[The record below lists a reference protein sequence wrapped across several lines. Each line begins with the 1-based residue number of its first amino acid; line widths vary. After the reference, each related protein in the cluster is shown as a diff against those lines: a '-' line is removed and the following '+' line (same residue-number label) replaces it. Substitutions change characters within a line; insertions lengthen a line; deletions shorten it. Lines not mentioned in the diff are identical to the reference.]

1 MSQEKVD
8 RYKQEKAN
16 RKKTLKREKFKKN
29 VLTTVGTIVCV
40 AIIGWIGYSGY
51 DYFQSQKAENP
62 TQTEI
67 DVTAINDYLDG
78 LSATEDTAQ

>member
-29 VLTTVGTIVCV
+29 VLATIGTIVCV
-40 AIIGWIGYSGY
+40 VIIGWIGYSGY
-51 DYFQSQKAENP
+51 GFFQSQKAENP

-67 DVTAINDYLDG
+67 DMNAISDYLSG
-78 LSATEDTAQ
+78 LSDTEATAE

>member
-8 RYKQEKAN
+8 HYKQEKAN
-16 RKKTLKREKFKKN
+16 RKKTLKREKFKKS

-67 DVTAINDYLDG
+67 DVTAINDYLNG

>member
-16 RKKTLKREKFKKN
+16 RKKTLKREKFKKG
-29 VLTTVGTIVCV
+29 VLTTVGTIVCI

-51 DYFQSQKAENP
+51 GYFQSQKTENP

-78 LSATEDTAQ
+78 LSATEDTAE